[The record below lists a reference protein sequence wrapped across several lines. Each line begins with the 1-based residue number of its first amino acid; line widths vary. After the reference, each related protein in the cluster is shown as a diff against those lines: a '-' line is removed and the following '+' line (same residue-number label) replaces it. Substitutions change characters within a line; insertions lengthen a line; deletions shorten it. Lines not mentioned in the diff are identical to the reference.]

1 MTPYEYIKKEIILC
15 HKMPGEVFDESE
27 VAKALNVSRTPVREA
42 VLRLQAEGY
51 LTIIPRKGTLVSN
64 ISINDIKEVYEYR
77 IMLEGEVMKKIC
89 SNEDSLLLLKWK
101 NYFESLLD
109 EDYNGL
115 ELPVEKDEL
124 DDVDKLFHLSL
135 VDILKNKL
143 IKKELNYLMDL
154 SARIRFL
161 TNASNKDRYIKSIE
175 EHISIIDALLNH
187 DGKEASKKMKEHLQN
202 SLEGYKK

>member
-15 HKMPGEVFDESE
+15 NKLPGEVFDEGM

-42 VLRLQAEGY
+42 VLKLQAEGY
-51 LTIIPRKGTLVSN
+51 LTIIPRKGTLVSS

-77 IMLEGEVMKKIC
+77 IMLEGEIMKKIAQN
-89 SNEDSLLLLKWK
+89 SDSLLLLKWK
-101 NYFESLLD
+101 KYFEALLN
-109 EDYNGL
+109 EDYSNL

-135 VDILKNKL
+135 ADILNNKL
-143 IKKELNYLMDL
+143 IKKELTHLMDL

-161 TNASNKDRYIKSIE
+161 TNASNKDRYIKSLN
-175 EHISIIDALLNH
+175 EHISIINTLLNH
-187 DGKEASKKMKEHLQN
+187 DGKEASKKMKEHLNN